1 MIVTQGVKIQTDR
14 ITRSRECYASRFQT
28 AYNSPTAR
36 LGVRV
41 SRTAAAFASF
51 FLLAPLAAAQSQEP
65 ILRVEV
71 NLQPV
76 VVQVKDSKG
85 NDLTGLAANDFTI
98 LENGKPQKISFFD
111 AGKGPVSIVV
121 LVDSSNS
128 VSSDG
133 KLGSAEAVAA
143 QFMRMSRPGD
153 EIAAMDFTDQ
163 MGPFQRLTPE
173 QLLNPSA
180 ISLAPA
186 PSSGSALY
194 DAIAT
199 ALCHLRTSKNPR
211 QAVIVVSDGVDQ
223 HSRIT
228 LDQLTGLVDS
238 SRAQLFMIG
247 LQSRSDFNLQGHVEP
262 KLTLITGHD
271 IDNPVFVFRHL
282 MTESSAESF
291 IPNSQASLDQALKA
305 VSNMLQSEYTLAY
318 YPHRISKNVRKI
330 EVKVDRRGAHVL
342 ARRFVEPDHTQPES
356 VHFDEATCTVSPK
369 FHTYPYE
376 SKLTRGAGGMVYRED
391 FSDPHSGW
399 PIHKNSHY
407 IPGGYELSNPERE
420 VTNVDQL
427 IPGVAPGAAS
437 TVTTTVAF
445 QQGVVAAY
453 GPWWSNFH
461 ASVSMDAHLEKVS
474 SKASAESLHNSLPA
488 AGLLFRMNLSGYYAL
503 LVSNTTDKNKVSV
516 ALVRRALFGNEY
528 TETTLVPWT
537 TVTQASPAGIQLSA
551 DAVGSQISV
560 FVNGEILKT
569 VQDDTYD
576 QGYVG
581 FVISG
586 PGDATFKNLVVQQK

>member
-1 MIVTQGVKIQTDR
+1 M
-14 ITRSRECYASRFQT
+14 SR
-28 AYNSPTAR
+28 
-36 LGVRV
+36 V
-41 SRTAAAFASF
+41 AAALASF
-51 FLLAPLAAAQSQEP
+51 ALLASLAAAQSQEP
-65 ILRVEV
+65 VLRVEV

-85 NDLTGLAANDFTI
+85 NDLTGLAANNFTI

-121 LVDSSNS
+121 LVDSSSS

-133 KLGSAEAVAA
+133 KLGSAETIAA
-143 QFMRMSRPGD
+143 QFMHMGRPGD
-153 EIAAMDFTDQ
+153 EIAAMDFTDR

-211 QAVIVVSDGVDQ
+211 QAVIVVTDGVDQ

-228 LDQLTGLVDS
+228 LDQLTQVVDS

-247 LQSRSDFNLQGHVEP
+247 LQSNPYFHFQGHTER
-262 KLTLITGHD
+262 KLTLISGHD
-271 IDNPVFVFRHL
+271 IDNPVFVFRRL
-282 MTESSAESF
+282 MTESGAESF
-291 IPNSQASLDQALKA
+291 IPNSQASFDQALKA

-330 EVKVDRRGAHVL
+330 EVKVDRHGAHVL
-342 ARRFVEPDHTQPES
+342 ARRFVDAGQGAAQS
-356 VHFDEATCTVSPK
+356 VHFDEKTCSVSPN
-369 FHTYPYE
+369 FHPYPYE

-399 PIHKNSHY
+399 PIHKDSHY
-407 IPGGYELSNPERE
+407 IPGGYELSNPE
-420 VTNVDQL
+420 
-427 IPGVAPGAAS
+427 VAVAHVGPRLSAGD
-437 TVTTTVAF
+437 VPDTTDTMTF
-445 QQGVVAAY
+445 QQDVVAAY
-453 GPWWSNFH
+453 GPWWSNFYV
-461 ASVSMDAHLEKVS
+461 SVSMDAHLEKVS
-474 SKASAESLHNSLPA
+474 SKASTESLHNSQPA

-537 TVTQASPAGIQLSA
+537 TVTRASPAGIELSA

-576 QGYVG
+576 QGYLG

-586 PGDATFKNLVVQQK
+586 PGDATFKNLVVQRK